1 MTKTIATM
9 AAAAVLWTG
18 IAGAGEIRA
27 TVQGVRPGGGP
38 VMAALFD
45 SADSFAA
52 GRRLAGQSLPPLAAT
67 VTATFH
73 GLPPGRYLLAVYQDA
88 NGNEKLDANLFGV
101 PLEAYGF
108 GGDPPAAFGPP
119 AFDAA
124 AVALTGTE
132 AGATLAVT
140 ATLTP

>member
-1 MTKTIATM
+1 MTRTIAM
-9 AAAAVLWTG
+9 LAAAAALW
-18 IAGAGEIRA
+18 AGTAAAGEIRA

-45 SADSFAA
+45 SAESFAA
-52 GRRLAGQSLPPLAAT
+52 GRRLAGQSLPPLGTA

-73 GLPPGRYLLAVYQDA
+73 DLPPGRYLLAVYQDA

-101 PLEAYGF
+101 PVEAYGF

-124 AVALTGTE
+124 AVALTGAE
-132 AGATLAVT
+132 AGAALSIT